1 VSEQA
6 HPPVIEADPARPA
19 GEAQPERE
27 KRSFRSTVYHR
38 RFAAIYLALA
48 VLAGAAISALLI
60 VSIDPGSTPSA
71 VVGPSWS
78 HWAPEGP
85 TTDTRAQEI
94 ANHITRKYHQA
105 NGQVL
110 TGALVGPPAVTSN
123 QPEGSTK
130 ILVSA
135 IAISPDLPAG
145 GQHSFRDLVVVNAAN
160 HLQFVV
166 CGFGQNCSI
175 ASGAASEQRFTLLRR
190 QALELALFTFKYMP
204 RIDSVSVFMPPPP
217 GGETAGTTIF
227 IRRNELGAELQRPL
241 SQTLSEDKA
250 PEIGHIPP
258 KEIARINRL
267 TRQRIYQYGY
277 TQAQDGSAVLL
288 LDPVRT

>member
-1 VSEQA
+1 M
-6 HPPVIEADPARPA
+6 IEAEPARLA

-48 VLAGAAISALLI
+48 VIAGAAIGALLI

-78 HWAPEGP
+78 QWAPEGP

-94 ANHITRKYHQA
+94 ANHITRKYRQA
-105 NGQVL
+105 NGGEL
-110 TGALVGPPAVTSN
+110 TGALVGPPEVTSN

-130 ILVSA
+130 ILVRA
-135 IAISPDLPAG
+135 IAISPDQPAG
-145 GQHSFRDLVVVNAAN
+145 GQHSFRDLVVVDATN

-166 CGFGQNCSI
+166 CGFGDNCSI
-175 ASGAASEQRFTLLRR
+175 PLGTPSEQRFTLLRR
-190 QALELALFTFKYMP
+190 QALELALYTFKYMP
-204 RIDSVSVFMPPPP
+204 RIDSISVFMPPPP
-217 GGETAGTTIF
+217 GGQTAGTAIF
-227 IRRNELGAELQRPL
+227 LRRNELGAELRRPL
-241 SQTLSEDKA
+241 SDTLADEA
-250 PEIGHIPP
+250 PTIGHIPP
-258 KEIARINRL
+258 RELDRINRL

>member
-6 HPPVIEADPARPA
+6 QAPVIEAEPARPTS
-19 GEAQPERE
+19 EQPAAA
-27 KRSFRSTVYHR
+27 KSSFRSTAYHR
-38 RFAAIYLALA
+38 RFGFIYLALA
-48 VLAGAAISALLI
+48 VIAGAAIGALLI
-60 VSIDPGSTPSA
+60 VSIDPGSTPSS
-71 VVGPSWS
+71 VVGPTWS
-78 HWAPEGP
+78 RWAPESP

-105 NGQVL
+105 DGAVL
-110 TGALVGPPAVTSN
+110 TGALVGPPTVTSN

-130 ILVSA
+130 ILIRAVA
-135 IAISPDLPAG
+135 IQPNQPAG
-145 GQHSFRDLVVVNAAN
+145 GQLSPRDLVVVDATN
-160 HLQFVV
+160 HLQFIV

-175 ASGAASEQRFTLLRR
+175 AQGQPSEERFTLLRR
-190 QALELALFTFKYMP
+190 QALELALYTFKYMP

-227 IRRNELGAELQRPL
+227 LRRNELGAELKRPL
-241 SQTLSEDKA
+241 EKTLSDTA
-250 PEIGHIPP
+250 PEIGHIPAA
-258 KEIARINRL
+258 ELGRINRL

-277 TQAQDGSAVLL
+277 TQTQDGSAVLL

>member
-6 HPPVIEADPARPA
+6 QPPVIEADPARPA
-19 GEAQPERE
+19 ENAEPARE
-27 KRSFRSTVYHR
+27 KSSFRSAAYHR

-60 VSIDPGSTPSA
+60 VSIDPGSTPSS

-78 HWAPEGP
+78 RWAPEGP
-85 TTDTRAQEI
+85 TTDMRAQEI
-94 ANHITRKYHQA
+94 ANHITGKYHQA
-105 NGQVL
+105 NGAAL
-110 TGALVGPPAVTSN
+110 TGALVGPPVVTSN

-130 ILVSA
+130 ILVRA

-145 GQHSFRDLVVVNAAN
+145 GQQSFRDLVVVDGTN

-175 ASGAASEQRFTLLRR
+175 PTGRPTEERFTLLRR
-190 QALELALFTFKYMP
+190 QALELALYTFKYMR

-217 GGETAGTTIF
+217 GGEAAGTAIF
-227 IRRNELGAELQRPL
+227 LRRNELGAELQRPL
-241 SQTLSEDKA
+241 SQTLSDNA

-258 KEIARINRL
+258 AELARINRL